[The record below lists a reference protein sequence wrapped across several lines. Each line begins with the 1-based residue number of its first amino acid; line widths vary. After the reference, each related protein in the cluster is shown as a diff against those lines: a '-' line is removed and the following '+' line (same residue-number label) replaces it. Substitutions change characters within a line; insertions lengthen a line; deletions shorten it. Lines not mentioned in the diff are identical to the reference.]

1 MFVTPFPYREVCKR
15 PVGKDGIHY
24 EHVYSFHGKSQKRYI
39 VQLQQYDNYVYA
51 VKFYLQEKKNDCH
64 KYEYLS
70 NLNECSR
77 VITTVGFIVRAFYR
91 EKDAYASFGFIG
103 SNLMGEERN
112 NTKRFRLYFNIIS
125 QLISPIDFELR
136 YSIRNSI
143 CLLLN
148 RNNTE
153 PNLIDKISATFMS
166 LYDFLP
172 DRISVHR

>member
-1 MFVTPFPYREVCKR
+1 
-15 PVGKDGIHY
+15 
-24 EHVYSFHGKSQKRYI
+24 
-39 VQLQQYDNYVYA
+39 
-51 VKFYLQEKKNDCH
+51 
-64 KYEYLS
+64 
-70 NLNECSR
+70 
-77 VITTVGFIVRAFYR
+77 VRAFYR

-103 SNLMGEERN
+103 SNLAGEERN
-112 NTKRFRLYFNIIS
+112 NTKRLYFNIIS
-125 QLISPIDFELR
+125 QLVSPLDFELR

-153 PNLIDKISATFMS
+153 PNLIDKIIATFMS